1 MKILVRVPNWLGDA
15 VFSLALVKELR
26 KKHEVSILVKS
37 HLKNL
42 FYEFETHTFSS
53 YSDLFKK
60 SLKLRGYDGF
70 LTIPLSFSSALSGFL
85 TGAPVR
91 VGFSFDSRDFLLT
104 HRIKIP
110 SDWKFKHTMWT
121 YIKLLEPFGI
131 HLDSIPQPQF
141 TPSPE
146 DTEKAEKL
154 LRAHHVESYISVAP
168 FTAFG
173 TAKEWGVENFEKL
186 ALLFQEKGIQMV
198 ILGSKKE
205 HGRAERIKGEN
216 VVNLCGKTTL
226 GMAAHISRKSLAFVG
241 NDSGLTHLAAAAGA
255 KTIAIFGSTSPTW
268 TSPLGSKAIILYK
281 PPPCSPCEKRTC
293 PLGTKICMKVIR
305 PEEVVEK
312 ILNLY

>member
-37 HLKNL
+37 HLKDL
-42 FYEFETHTFSS
+42 FYEFETYTFSS

-70 LTIPLSFSSALSGFL
+70 LTIPISFSSALSGYL
-85 TGAPVR
+85 TGTPRR
-91 VGFSFDSRDFLLT
+91 VGFCFDSRDFLLT

-121 YIKLLEPFGI
+121 YIKLLEPFDI
-131 HLDSIPQPQF
+131 YLNEIPYPKF
-141 TPSPE
+141 IPSPE
-146 DTEKAEKL
+146 DVEKAEEL
-154 LRAHHVESYISVAP
+154 LRIYQVNNYISVAP

-205 HGRAERIKGEN
+205 HGRAERIKDKN
-216 VVNLCGKTTL
+216 VINLCGKTTL
-226 GMAAHISRKSLAFVG
+226 GMAAHISKKSLAFVG

-255 KTIAIFGSTSPTW
+255 KTIAIFGPTSPTW
-268 TSPLGSKAIILYK
+268 TAPLGSSVTVLYK

-293 PLGTKICMKVIR
+293 PLKNKICMNAIN
-305 PEEVVEK
+305 PEEILEK
-312 ILNLY
+312 IK